1 MGKCLGEK
9 KGKLIQCCDEL
20 CLPQIPMLKSYTVVP
35 QNMTVFGKK
44 VFKEVIMLK
53 RGHQHGP

>member
-1 MGKCLGEK
+1 
-9 KGKLIQCCDEL
+9 
-20 CLPQIPMLKSYTVVP
+20 MLKSYTVVP